1 MDQRITY
8 AWTDASKSGLA
19 AWVLVIVVEVAAAVS
34 LLRAYPDSQVAFLV
48 CLGIPGLSLAGG
60 LLLLL
65 NQFEASLE
73 ADGLSWRRRSLFDR
87 LRNRP
92 SAELRIPRQSIS
104 KFRLDKSPW
113 TELKLTILL
122 IDGSRLGIRG
132 RAASA
137 RGDGKFESFLAAFR
151 AFIEVEPNHR
161 IQEGENIWR
170 SPTRRLCIGGIVG
183 ACILLPVLIYMV
195 GIERRD
201 LMIVTIGAIVVGAQ
215 GVRFLLQRN

>member
-1 MDQRITY
+1 MDQGITY
-8 AWTDASKSGLA
+8 AWTDASKPGLT
-19 AWVLVIVVEVAAAVS
+19 AWVLVIVSEVAAAVS
-34 LLRAYPDSQVAFLV
+34 LLRTYPDSQAAFLI
-48 CLGIPGLSLAGG
+48 CLGVLGLLLAGG

-65 NQFEASLE
+65 NRFEVSLE
-73 ADGLSWRRRSLFDR
+73 ADELAWRQRSLFDR
-87 LRNRP
+87 LRNGPP
-92 SAELRIPRQSIS
+92 SEHRISRRSIAR
-104 KFRLDKSPW
+104 FRLDKNPW
-113 TELKLTILL
+113 TEVKLTILL
-122 IDGSRLGIRG
+122 VDGSQFGIRG

-137 RGDGKFESFLAAFR
+137 RGDGKFASFLAAFR
-151 AFIEVEPNHR
+151 TFIEVDPNHR

-183 ACILLPVLIYMV
+183 ACILLPMLVYMV